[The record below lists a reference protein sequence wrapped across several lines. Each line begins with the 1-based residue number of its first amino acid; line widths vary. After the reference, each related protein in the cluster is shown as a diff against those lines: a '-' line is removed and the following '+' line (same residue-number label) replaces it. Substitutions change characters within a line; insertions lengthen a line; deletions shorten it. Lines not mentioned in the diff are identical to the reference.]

1 MRFRRAQ
8 SRRSAERYSALK
20 GIQDILPPDIYIWQR
35 VEETAR
41 EIFSAYGFQELRAP
55 IIEATEIFIRSIGET
70 TDIVEK
76 EMYTFSDKAGRSI
89 TLRPEGTAPVVRCY
103 VENHLYNLP
112 SPQKFFYSGPMFRYE
127 RPQAGRFRQ
136 FFQIGVEAFGTSDPK
151 LDAEIFS
158 MLRLFIER
166 LGLKG
171 LNFEVNSIGCEKC
184 RPDYR
189 KALLNFFSGRINGLC
204 PDCKRRYEY
213 NPLRILDCKVDVCI
227 ELRKGAPRVMDFLC
241 NECREHFNALLSLLK
256 LLNVPYVI
264 NPDMV
269 RGLDYYTRTTFEVT
283 SEQLG
288 AQNAVAAG
296 GRYDRLVEE
305 FGGPPTP
312 AIGFAI
318 GMERLVALLRTP
330 TLNQVQGELRT
341 PAPEIFIATIGAP
354 AEKEGLV
361 IANRLREKGIW
372 VEVGYAGNS
381 LKSQLRRADRLSA
394 GYVLIIGDDEISSGK
409 LKWKRLSDGS
419 QGEIL
424 FQEVYDFFFKNLRLI
439 QS

>member
-55 IIEATEIFIRSIGET
+55 IIEATEIFVRSIGET

-136 FFQIGVEAFGTSDPK
+136 FFQIGVEAFGTSDSK

-158 MLRLFIER
+158 MLRLFLER
-166 LGLKG
+166 LGLRE
-171 LNFEVNSIGCEKC
+171 LNFEVNSIGCKHC
-184 RPDYR
+184 RRDYR
-189 KALLNFFSGRINGLC
+189 NALLNFFSGKINGLC
-204 PDCKRRYEY
+204 PDCKRRCEY
-213 NPLRILDCKVDVCI
+213 NPLRILDCKVDACI
-227 ELRKGAPRVMDFLC
+227 KLRKGAPKVMDFLC
-241 NECREHFNALLSLLK
+241 NECREHFDALLSLLK

-318 GMERLVALLRTP
+318 GMERLVTLLRTQ
-330 TLNQVQGELRT
+330 TLNQTVQGELRT
-341 PAPEIFIATIGAP
+341 PAPKIFIATIGAP

-372 VEVGYAGNS
+372 VELGYAGNS

-419 QGEIL
+419 EGEISISKVL
-424 FQEVYDFFFKNLRLI
+424 DFVLRKI
-439 QS
+439 